1 MFLVRLSWRNLWRN
15 RRRTLLTMSAMGFAT
30 AVVVLTLGIYEGM
43 FQDMIE
49 GATLYQGQVKIQ
61 AKGYY
66 ANPRTDLTIPEGNVR
81 ETLLADGE
89 VRGAAGRVRSF
100 ALLSTGEGDSSSTQP
115 AEILGIDPAEEK
127 GVSGF
132 DRRVVSG
139 RFLDGSGAKDMV
151 LGKSLALR
159 LDVRPGGQVVLMGQ
173 DVYGSI
179 AADIFRIAGVVDT
192 GDPVRDSSLALV
204 ERRTLQNLLV
214 LEGNVHEWV
223 VTLRHPNAALVF
235 SERMGK
241 RFAGDEVMPWNQ
253 FLPQLNDL
261 LGLTKVTKFI
271 FALIFYFAVILVT
284 MNTMYMA
291 LIERMSEFAVMNAL
305 GLRPLRL
312 SVMVVLEALFM
323 SSIAAFAGGLAGSLA
338 GWYLQAHP
346 IDLSRFIETITY
358 AESTIQPRIR
368 VWMTPS
374 NIAVPVCMLV
384 MFGVLVALFPA
395 LRLKNIR
402 PVAVLREV

>member
-1 MFLVRLSWRNLWRN
+1 
-15 RRRTLLTMSAMGFAT
+15 
-30 AVVVLTLGIYEGM
+30 
-43 FQDMIE
+43 
-49 GATLYQGQVKIQ
+49 
-61 AKGYY
+61 
-66 ANPRTDLTIPEGNVR
+66 
-81 ETLLADGE
+81 
-89 VRGAAGRVRSF
+89 
-100 ALLSTGEGDSSSTQP
+100 
-115 AEILGIDPAEEK
+115 
-127 GVSGF
+127 
-132 DRRVVSG
+132 
-139 RFLDGSGAKDMV
+139 
-151 LGKSLALR
+151 
-159 LDVRPGGQVVLMGQ
+159 
-173 DVYGSI
+173 
-179 AADIFRIAGVVDT
+179 
-192 GDPVRDSSLALV
+192 
-204 ERRTLQNLLV
+204 
-214 LEGNVHEWV
+214 
-223 VTLRHPNAALVF
+223 
-235 SERMGK
+235 
-241 RFAGDEVMPWNQ
+241 MPWNQ